1 MIEDIALIG
10 QLDEEMRR
18 RKFQPKTQ
26 SVYRMWIKRLNEFAP
41 GKLGSMNMEVVQEF
55 LEHLNKR
62 EKLGRQTVHQAT
74 HAAVFFLKRI
84 LKQDVSR
91 ADFSL
96 PSRSEAVDPIVV
108 LSPEEVRKLLLAT
121 KLPKYHQVLAL
132 TYGVGLELKELL
144 DLRIRDI
151 DFQNRRLE
159 LRRKSSRVS
168 RTAVLP
174 EYIAA
179 TLPRYIEQAKPRT
192 WLFEQMPGVPI
203 GAQAAQRAFRRAA
216 TLAGIDRSQSLRS
229 LRYAYVVHM
238 QMYGVPLG
246 VIGGHLGLS
255 SSTIPKWLRIGKN
268 QLGVDFS
275 PLDRLL
281 PGQSQDEVDTTAL
294 TNIVAEL
301 TDPDEREYF
310 SEAISCYRIKAFR
323 AAVVLAWQAVVRRI
337 HLECFAHSLNALN
350 TVLVKHDQKAREI
363 KSMDDLGVVKESI
376 LLDVARDL
384 GIFDK
389 NVKGVLVECL
399 GLRNKCGHPGKYSP
413 GPSKVAAYLEDLI
426 THVMQRPAIAR

>member
-1 MIEDIALIG
+1 MTEEKSLMNQFDA
-10 QLDEEMRR
+10 EMRR
-18 RKFQPKTQ
+18 RKLQPKTQ
-26 SVYRMWIKRLNEFAP
+26 SIYRMWIKRLDEYAP
-41 GKLGSMNMEVVQEF
+41 GRLDSMNVATVQEF
-55 LEHLNKR
+55 LDHLKKR
-62 EKLGRQTVHQAT
+62 EKLAKQTVHQAT
-74 HAAVFFLKRI
+74 HASVFFLKRI
-84 LKQDVSR
+84 RKLDVSR
-91 ADFSL
+91 ADFDL
-96 PSRSEAVDPIVV
+96 PRRSEAGDPIEV
-108 LSPEEVRKLLLAT
+108 LRPEEVRKLLLAT

-151 DFQNRRLE
+151 DFKNRRIE
-159 LRRKSSRVS
+159 LRRKSSRVN

-179 TLPRYIEQAKPRT
+179 TLPKYIEQAQPRT
-192 WLFEQMPGVPI
+192 WVFEQAPGVPI
-203 GAQAAQRAFRRAA
+203 SAQTAQRAFRRAA
-216 TLAGIDRSQSLRS
+216 ALAGIDRDQSLRS

-246 VIGGHLGLS
+246 VIGDYLGLS
-255 SSTIPKWLRIGKN
+255 SSTIPKWLRIGKE
-268 QLGVDFS
+268 QLGIDFS

-281 PGQSQDEVDTTAL
+281 ASQDQEEVDTTVL
-294 TNIVAEL
+294 TNIL
-301 TDPDEREYF
+301 SGLPDLDERDYF

-337 HLECFAHSLNALN
+337 HLECFSHGLSELN
-350 TVLVKHDQKAREI
+350 TVLVRHDQKAREI
-363 KSMDDLGVVKESI
+363 RSMDDLGLIKESV

-399 GLRNKCGHPGKYSP
+399 GLRNRCGHPGKYSP

-426 THVMQRPAIAR
+426 THVMQRRTN